1 MSRANIDGLQQ
12 SPMSQEQL
20 TSIAAG
26 QMSACCTVHHI
37 TQAVFAGKTMAT
49 KQIGR
54 QQAGRKQLTW

>member
-1 MSRANIDGLQQ
+1 
-12 SPMSQEQL
+12 MSQEQL